1 MFNMKIYG
9 LTTKVNVHVVEKEEY
24 NKKYM
29 YIAGPDIEPGTPVA
43 LVSYITELPRL
54 ISWSI

>member
-1 MFNMKIYG
+1 MKIYG
-9 LTTKVNVHVVEKEEY
+9 LATEVNVHVVEKEEY

-29 YIAGPDIEPGTPVA
+29 YIAGPDIEPGTPVT
-43 LVSYITELPRL
+43 LVSSITELPRL